1 MTHDEVDTG
10 TVVIAKS
17 NNNQSV
23 VDKSAAPHKD
33 FMKQSSSITDI
44 LSTISRGNAA
54 KEAVLKSQL
63 MDMKKSAQ
71 SESSELDSDTQ
82 SIAKP

>member
-1 MTHDEVDTG
+1 
-10 TVVIAKS
+10 
-17 NNNQSV
+17 
-23 VDKSAAPHKD
+23 
-33 FMKQSSSITDI
+33 MKQSSSITDI